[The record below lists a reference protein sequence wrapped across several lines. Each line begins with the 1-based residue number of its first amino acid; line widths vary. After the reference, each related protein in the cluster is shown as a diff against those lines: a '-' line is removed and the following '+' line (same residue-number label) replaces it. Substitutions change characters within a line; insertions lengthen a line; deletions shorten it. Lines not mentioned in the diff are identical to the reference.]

1 MASPPLPKEL
11 RRVVI
16 AAAVGNVI
24 EWYDFYI
31 FGSLAA
37 LLSTKFF
44 AAGASGAALIK
55 TVGTFTAGFLIRP
68 FGALVFGRVGDL
80 VGRKYTFLVTLS
92 GMGLAT
98 ALIGFVPSYAKIGA
112 AAGILLLLLRLIQG
126 LCLGGEY
133 GGAITYVAEHA
144 PDEKRGYYTG
154 WLQTSPTLGIVVSL
168 VVIVLT
174 RELLG
179 TEAFTAWGW
188 RIPFVLSLFMVAIA
202 IYIRLRL
209 QETPIFQDIKSKG
222 QTSTSPW
229 REAFFS
235 QNIKYV
241 LIASVVVIGEGVVW
255 YSGQFWALYFLQQ
268 VMKPDVLRPALL
280 TGAALL
286 IATPSL
292 IFFGWLSDRIGRKP
306 IILAGFF
313 LASVT
318 YYPLYN
324 ALGNAANP
332 ASPNYALAIL
342 IVAIMVS
349 YVGMV
354 YGPIGAF
361 LAEYF
366 PARIRYSSV
375 SVPYHIGN
383 GWGGGLVPVI
393 TTAAYVSAQAA
404 GLSMSQ
410 SLGHALVYPIA
421 VPAVAFLLSLF
432 LMPETRKIRIWAPEA
447 AGATGARM

>member
-1 MASPPLPKEL
+1 MTAPALSVKEL
-11 RRVVI
+11 RRVVV

-37 LLSTKFF
+37 LLSVKFF
-44 AAGASGAALIK
+44 AAGASGSALIK

-68 FGALVFGRVGDL
+68 FGAFVFGRIGDI
-80 VGRKYTFLVTLS
+80 VGRKYTFLITLS
-92 GMGLAT
+92 GMGLST
-98 ALIGFVPSYAKIGA
+98 ALIGLVPSYAKIGA
-112 AAGILLLLLRLIQG
+112 LAGIVLLLLRLIQG

-168 VVIVLT
+168 AVIIVT
-174 RELLG
+174 REIVG
-179 TEAFTAWGW
+179 TEAFNAWGW
-188 RIPFVLSLFMVAIA
+188 RIPFLLSLLMVAIA
-202 IYIRLRL
+202 IYIRLQL
-209 QETPIFQDIKSKG
+209 AETPIFQAIKAKG
-222 QTSTSPW
+222 QTATNPW
-229 REAFFS
+229 REAFLS
-235 QNIKYV
+235 ENLKYV

-255 YSGQFWALYFLQQ
+255 YSSQFWALYFVQQ
-268 VMKPDVLRPALL
+268 VQKPDVLTPAII

-306 IILAGFF
+306 IILAGFL
-313 LASVT
+313 LAAVT
-318 YYPLYN
+318 YYPLYT

-332 ASPNYALAIL
+332 ANLNYPLAIL

-366 PARIRYSSV
+366 PARIRYTSV

-393 TTAAYVSAQAA
+393 TTAAYVSAQAG

-421 VPAVAFLLSLF
+421 VPAVAFVLSLF
-432 LMPETRKIRIWAPEA
+432 LMPETRKISIWQPAEVR
-447 AGATGARM
+447 AGARG

>member
-1 MASPPLPKEL
+1 MTAPQLSIKDL

-37 LLSTKFF
+37 ILSVQFFSKTDPVAAFLSTV
-44 AAGASGAALIK
+44 A
-55 TVGTFTAGFLIRP
+55 
-68 FGALVFGRVGDL
+68 
-80 VGRKYTFLVTLS
+80 
-92 GMGLAT
+92 
-98 ALIGFVPSYAKIGA
+98 
-112 AAGILLLLLRLIQG
+112 ILLFILRLIQG

-133 GGAITYVAEHA
+133 GGAITYVAEHV
-144 PDEKRGYYTG
+144 PDAKRGYYTG

-168 VVIVLT
+168 AVIIGT
-174 RELLG
+174 REIVG
-179 TEAFTAWGW
+179 TEAWAAWGW
-188 RIPFVLSLFMVAIA
+188 RIPFLLSLLMVAIA

-209 QETPIFQDIKSKG
+209 QETPIFQDMKAKG
-222 QTSTSPW
+222 QTAMNPW
-229 REAFFS
+229 REAFLSENF
-235 QNIKYV
+235 KYV
-241 LIASVVVIGEGVVW
+241 VIASIVVLGEGCVW

-268 VMKPDVLRPALL
+268 VRKPDVLTPAII
-280 TGAALL
+280 TGIALL
-286 IATPSL
+286 IATPTL
-292 IFFGWLSDRIGRKP
+292 ILFGWLSDKIGRKP
-306 IILAGFF
+306 IILGGFA
-313 LASVT
+313 LAALT
-318 YYPLYN
+318 YYPLYS
-324 ALGNAANP
+324 ALGRAADP
-332 ASPNYALAIL
+332 ANTNYPLAIL

-366 PARIRYSSV
+366 PARIRYTSV
-375 SVPYHIGN
+375 SVPYHISN
-383 GWGGGLVPVI
+383 GWGGGLVPII
-393 TTAAYVSAQAA
+393 TTSAYVTAQTA

-432 LMPETRKIRIWAPEA
+432 L
-447 AGATGARM
+447 